1 MQTIDNVI
9 KFHTKQD
16 YKSNTNDIEHKDL
29 KETESMIAYPTEQE
43 ILVMNALV
51 NQYADQNPDEMIP
64 FDLWNGDCYHSLFD
78 EMVSYAEEIGVD
90 PWDAFALF
98 IKKFY
103 GWRMEMDDKGSVTVK
118 HSKQ

>member
-9 KFHTKQD
+9 TFH
-16 YKSNTNDIEHKDL
+16 SHNNTEPIE
-29 KETESMIAYPTEQE
+29 TNSMISYPTEEE
-43 ILVMNALV
+43 ISVMNALLA
-51 NQYADQNPDEMIP
+51 QYADQNPEEMMP
-64 FDLWNGDCYHSLFD
+64 FELWNGDCYHSLFD

-103 GWRMEMDDKGSVTVK
+103 IRL
-118 HSKQ
+118 Q

>member
-1 MQTIDNVI
+1 MQTIDNI
-9 KFHTKQD
+9 IQFHSID
-16 YKSNTNDIEHKDL
+16 SENSYNDEINAS

-43 ILVMNALV
+43 ILVMNALI